1 MEWLLSFAILYIGI
15 YIPFKYWQVSGK
27 YDYLKKDTDAKIS
40 QLEYNQNYYIEQI
53 NSYKQQVKTL
63 TDQSEGYK
71 WLWIEASSD
80 LERIENV
87 LHDEDPSELTDKLF
101 EILWAGEG
109 EEVED
114 DL

>member
-1 MEWLLSFAILYIGI
+1 MEWILSFAILYLGI
-15 YIPFKYWQVSGK
+15 YIPFKYWQISGK

-53 NSYKQQVKTL
+53 NNYKIQIRNLQNMNTSF
-63 TDQSEGYK
+63 QN
-71 WLWIEASSD
+71 LWDEAYNQLEQIESI
-80 LERIENV
+80 LM
-87 LHDEDPSELTDKLF
+87 DEDPSELTDKLF